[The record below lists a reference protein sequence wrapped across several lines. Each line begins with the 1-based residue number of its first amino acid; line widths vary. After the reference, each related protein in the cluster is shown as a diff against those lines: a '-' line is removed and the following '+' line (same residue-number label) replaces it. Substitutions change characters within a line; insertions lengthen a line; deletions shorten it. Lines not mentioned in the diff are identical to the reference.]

1 MTTATNPT
9 DNSSRWFTR
18 AVAAAPLACGPALSS
33 RCLTGKL
40 RRHRRLQDR
49 KSNRHALD
57 SPRFPGRALP
67 AATRV
72 PTGAVKHH
80 HLHYLRAGNP
90 RNQVA

>member
-18 AVAAAPLACGPALSS
+18 AVAAALLACGPALLALGASPES
-33 RCLTGKL
+33 FADTGGSKTG
-40 RRHRRLQDR
+40 RATATH
-49 KSNRHALD
+49 STAHD
-57 SPRFPGRALP
+57 SPGRALP

-90 RNQVA
+90 AIK